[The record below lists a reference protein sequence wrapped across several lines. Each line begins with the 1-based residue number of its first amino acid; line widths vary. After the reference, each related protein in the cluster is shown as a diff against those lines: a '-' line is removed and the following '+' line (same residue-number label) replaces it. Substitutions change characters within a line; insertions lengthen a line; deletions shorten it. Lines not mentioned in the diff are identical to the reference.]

1 MPNSTEATLNFDY
14 MFTAVAGTTYSYQLL
29 GETGLSIANVDH
41 IVNIAVPPAVLN
53 KVLCYGSNWYLQT
66 GSTGPGATGSAG
78 TTYYQPEPA
87 VALLLQT
94 VLGPYLD
101 DLTAGL
107 TGVTSGVTYSSNL
120 SNYITDDDA
129 AQVPNLVKK
138 FQDISGFTYLSN
150 GLNDGTTGIVVDYL
164 SQIPVEAIHSVNF
177 SPVDTLP
184 LSEVTGDL
192 LSTNSQGQTMAHSG
206 LSGAIQSLFEQAVGA
221 GMVTTGNTAGTD
233 LSLANSWPELS
244 NVVPPK
250 VVDLDTSI
258 AAGGST
264 GDFKV
269 FGATFTEGQSLG
281 IFVQYNLQKVRQY
294 QLSALANLP
303 TTYSAIGS
311 WEKVASSAT
320 PSSSQL
326 SVIGNV
332 LYVHQSSSSGPPQ
345 LTFLNGLQG
354 AIDTAG
360 PSGLLV
366 SIGNLSAR
374 FTSSSFD
381 ASVFAFTATS
391 AVFGLVDTN
400 SYALS
405 YTANG
410 PVAGAAQVSTLT
422 FGGETFDA
430 TLGNAAEVSVPH
442 PVVYQIVFTA
452 TSPV

>member
-87 VALLLQT
+87 VALLLTT

-107 TGVTSGVTYSSNL
+107 TGVTSGGTYYSDL
-120 SNYITDDDA
+120 SNYITGTSP
-129 AQVPNLVKK
+129 QVPNLVKK
-138 FQDISGFTYLSN
+138 FQDISGFTYLNN
-150 GLNDGTTGIVVDYL
+150 GADDGTTGIVVDYL

-244 NVVPPK
+244 NVVPVK

-269 FGATFTEGQSLG
+269 FGATFTAGQSLG

-303 TTYSAIGS
+303 TTYTATGS

-320 PSSSQL
+320 PGGSQL
-326 SVIGNV
+326 SVIGSV
-332 LYVHQSSSSGPPQ
+332 LYVHQSSNSGAQ
-345 LTFLNGLQG
+345 TTFLNGLQG
-354 AIDTAG
+354 AIETAG

-374 FTSSSFD
+374 FTSSLLVG
-381 ASVFAFTATS
+381 SVYSFTATT
-391 AVFGLVDTN
+391 AVFGLVDMN

-405 YTANG
+405 YSANG